1 VGGMVIGSWPMRA
14 VLVVV
19 AVATLAA
26 GCDQND
32 QKYSRGDVEHAFRS
46 QGFNLAKPID
56 LSGGPLDSSAHAG
69 VIYLPRTRERFV
81 ILVYDHDGDADE
93 DFEALRSMASPE
105 TFDVQKGNVVISSDL
120 PVTAPMQKRIR
131 AALKELD

>member
-1 VGGMVIGSWPMRA
+1 
-14 VLVVV
+14 
-19 AVATLAA
+19 
-26 GCDQND
+26 
-32 QKYSRGDVEHAFRS
+32 
-46 QGFNLAKPID
+46 
-56 LSGGPLDSSAHAG
+56 

-120 PVTAPMQKRIR
+120 PVTARMQKRIR